1 LQSLFKPQEEQQT
14 PQSQPPAELQSQ
26 PKPQEQQPPF
36 QPTAESQP
44 QPQSQQPPSQQPPA
58 ELQSLFKPQEEQQTP
73 QSQPPAESQSQPKPQ
88 EQQPPSQP
96 TAESQPQPQ
105 SQSQQPPSQQPPAE
119 SQSQSQSQ
127 PHFRISV
134 TEADPSIIDLRDSV
148 SDEEVDTE
156 DVEVAA
162 DACIPIEILKQEAKT
177 YMALAELYGNFKTA
191 PESVDIDYGGE
202 THTLNSFHYRGNSRV
217 RDVTSTGRAS
227 AKKAYIDINDT
238 KEIIYRWEIM
248 GCLTTLMRYKVKIMT
263 TLRLCSLTLIIV
275 LTMPLY

>member
-1 LQSLFKPQEEQQT
+1 M
-14 PQSQPPAELQSQ
+14 
-26 PKPQEQQPPF
+26 
-36 QPTAESQP
+36 
-44 QPQSQQPPSQQPPA
+44 
-58 ELQSLFKPQEEQQTP
+58 
-73 QSQPPAESQSQPKPQ
+73 ESQS
-88 EQQPPSQP
+88 
-96 TAESQPQPQ
+96 Q

-119 SQSQSQSQ
+119 SKSQSQSQ
-127 PHFRISV
+127 PHFRTSV

-162 DACIPIEILKQEAKT
+162 DACIPVEILKQEAKT
-177 YMALAELYGNFKTA
+177 YMALAGLYGNFKTA

-248 GCLTTLMRYKVKIMT
+248 GCLTTLTRY
-263 TLRLCSLTLIIV
+263 
-275 LTMPLY
+275 